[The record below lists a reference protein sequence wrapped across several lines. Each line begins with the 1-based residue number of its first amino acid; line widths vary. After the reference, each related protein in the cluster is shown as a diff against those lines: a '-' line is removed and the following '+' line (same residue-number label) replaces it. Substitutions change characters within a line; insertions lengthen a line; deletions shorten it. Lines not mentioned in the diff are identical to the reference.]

1 LNVERKGF
9 PLQSDNTQ
17 SGDRLDINIVENKDG
32 ALVYLS
38 GRVGID
44 SSPAFRKRLLAL
56 IEGRR
61 AKRVSVDL
69 FAITQIDSS
78 GIATLI
84 EALKIAH
91 AYQTELTLQGLHDD
105 LLRLFEFT
113 GILSLFNGSRQTIG
127 RSGDEVV

>member
-1 LNVERKGF
+1 
-9 PLQSDNTQ
+9 LQSKNSQ
-17 SGDRLDINIVENKDG
+17 SDGKLGINIVESKDD

-38 GRVGID
+38 GRVDIE

>member
-1 LNVERKGF
+1 
-9 PLQSDNTQ
+9 LQSDNTQ

-38 GRVGID
+38 GRVDID

>member
-1 LNVERKGF
+1 M
-9 PLQSDNTQ
+9 QSGNTQ
-17 SGDRLDINIVENKDG
+17 SGGRLDINVVENKD
-32 ALVYLS
+32 AVLVYLS
-38 GRVGID
+38 GRVDID
-44 SSPAFRKRLLAL
+44 SSPAFRDRLLAL
-56 IEGRR
+56 IKGRR

-113 GILSLFNGSRQTIG
+113 GILSLFNGNRQTIG
-127 RSGDEVV
+127 QSGSEVV

>member
-1 LNVERKGF
+1 
-9 PLQSDNTQ
+9 LQSDNSQ
-17 SGDRLDINIVENKDG
+17 SGGKLGINIVENNDG

-38 GRVGID
+38 GRVDID
-44 SSPAFRKRLLAL
+44 SSPAFRDRLLAL
-56 IEGRR
+56 IESRR
-61 AKRVSVDL
+61 AKRVSVNL

-91 AYQTELTLQGLHDD
+91 AYQTELRLQGLHDD

-113 GILSLFNGSRQTIG
+113 GILSLFNGSSQIIG
-127 RSGDEVV
+127 QSGSEVV

>member
-1 LNVERKGF
+1 M
-9 PLQSDNTQ
+9 QSEHSQ
-17 SGDRLDINIVENKDG
+17 SGGKLGINIVQAKDG

-38 GRVGID
+38 GRVDID
-44 SSPAFRKRLLAL
+44 SSPVFRDRLLAL
-56 IEGRR
+56 IESRR

-91 AYQTELTLQGLHDD
+91 AYQVELRLQGLHDD

-113 GILSLFNGSRQTIG
+113 GILSLFNGSSQTIG
-127 RSGDEVV
+127 RSRSEVI

>member
-1 LNVERKGF
+1 MQRDNE
-9 PLQSDNTQ
+9 SD
-17 SGDRLDINIVENKDG
+17 GKLGINIVENKDG

-38 GRVGID
+38 GRVDID
-44 SSPAFRKRLLAL
+44 SSPAFRDRLLAL
-56 IEGRR
+56 IESRS
-61 AKRVSVDL
+61 AKKVSVDL

-91 AYQTELTLQGLHDD
+91 AYQTELRLQGLHDG

-113 GILSLFNGSRQTIG
+113 GILSLFNEDSQTIG
-127 RSGDEVV
+127 RSESEVV

>member
-1 LNVERKGF
+1 
-9 PLQSDNTQ
+9 LQSDNTQ

-32 ALVYLS
+32 ALVYLQ
-38 GRVGID
+38 GRVDID

>member
-1 LNVERKGF
+1 
-9 PLQSDNTQ
+9 LQSNNTQ

-38 GRVGID
+38 GRVDID
-44 SSPAFRKRLLAL
+44 SSPAFRDRLLAL

>member
-1 LNVERKGF
+1 
-9 PLQSDNTQ
+9 LQSKNSQ
-17 SGDRLDINIVENKDG
+17 SDGKLGINIVESKDD

-38 GRVGID
+38 GRVDIE

-84 EALKIAH
+84 EALKIAQ

>member
-1 LNVERKGF
+1 M
-9 PLQSDNTQ
+9 QSNNIQ
-17 SGDRLDINIVENKDG
+17 SGGRLDINIVENKDG

-38 GRVGID
+38 GRVDID
-44 SSPAFRKRLLAL
+44 SSPAFRARLLAL
-56 IEGRR
+56 IEVQR

-91 AYQTELTLQGLHDD
+91 AYHTDLTLQGLHDD

-113 GILSLFNGSRQTIG
+113 GILSLFNGNRQAIG
-127 RSGDEVV
+127 QSGSEVV

>member
-1 LNVERKGF
+1 M
-9 PLQSDNTQ
+9 QSNNIQ

-38 GRVGID
+38 GRVDID
-44 SSPAFRKRLLAL
+44 SSPAFRNRLLAL

>member
-1 LNVERKGF
+1 ML
-9 PLQSDNTQ
+9 SDNIQ
-17 SGDRLDINIVENKDG
+17 SGGKLDINIVENKDG
-32 ALVYLS
+32 VLVSLS
-38 GRVGID
+38 GRVDID
-44 SSPAFRKRLLAL
+44 SSPAFRDRLLGL
-56 IEGRR
+56 IEVQR
-61 AKRVSVDL
+61 AKRVSVNL

-113 GILSLFNGSRQTIG
+113 GILSLFNGNRQTIG
-127 RSGDEVV
+127 RSGSEVV

>member
-1 LNVERKGF
+1 LNIRKERF

-17 SGDRLDINIVENKDG
+17 SGGKLDINIVETKDG
-32 ALVYLS
+32 TLVSLS
-38 GRVGID
+38 GRVDID
-44 SSPAFRKRLLAL
+44 SSPAFRDRLLAL
-56 IEGRR
+56 IESRR
-61 AKRVSVDL
+61 ARVSVNL

-91 AYQTELTLQGLHDD
+91 ANQTELTLQGLHDD

-113 GILSLFNGSRQTIG
+113 GILSLFNGNRQTIG
-127 RSGDEVV
+127 QSGSEVV

>member
-1 LNVERKGF
+1 M
-9 PLQSDNTQ
+9 QSNNTQ
-17 SGDRLDINIVENKDG
+17 SDGKLGINIVENKDG

-38 GRVGID
+38 GRVDID
-44 SSPAFRKRLLAL
+44 SSPAFRNRLLAL

>member
-1 LNVERKGF
+1 MQSNNS
-9 PLQSDNTQ
+9 QSD
-17 SGDRLDINIVENKDG
+17 GKLGINIVENKDG

-38 GRVGID
+38 GRVDIE
-44 SSPAFRKRLLAL
+44 SSPSFRDRLLAL
-56 IEGRR
+56 IEGRG

>member
-1 LNVERKGF
+1 
-9 PLQSDNTQ
+9 LQSDNSQ
-17 SGDRLDINIVENKDG
+17 SGGKLAINIVENKDS

-38 GRVGID
+38 GRIDID
-44 SSPAFRKRLLAL
+44 SSPAFRNRLLAL

-61 AKRVSVDL
+61 GKRVSVDL

-91 AYQTELTLQGLHDD
+91 VYQTDLTLQGLHDD

>member
-1 LNVERKGF
+1 MSKGKV
-9 PLQSDNTQ
+9 PLQSNNTQ
-17 SGDRLDINIVENKDG
+17 SGGKLDINIVENNDG

-38 GRVGID
+38 GRVDID
-44 SSPAFRKRLLAL
+44 SSPAFRDRLLAL
-56 IEGRR
+56 IEVQR
-61 AKRVSVDL
+61 AKRVSVNL

-113 GILSLFNGSRQTIG
+113 GILSLFNGNRQTIG
-127 RSGDEVV
+127 QSGSEVV

>member
-1 LNVERKGF
+1 MQSKNS
-9 PLQSDNTQ
+9 QSD
-17 SGDRLDINIVENKDG
+17 GKLGINIVESKDD

-38 GRVGID
+38 GRVDIE

>member
-1 LNVERKGF
+1 
-9 PLQSDNTQ
+9 LQSDNTQ

-38 GRVGID
+38 GRVDID
-44 SSPAFRKRLLAL
+44 SSPAFRNRLLAL

>member
-1 LNVERKGF
+1 
-9 PLQSDNTQ
+9 LQSDNSQ
-17 SGDRLDINIVENKDG
+17 SGGTLGINIVENKDG

-38 GRVGID
+38 GRVDID
-44 SSPAFRKRLLAL
+44 SSPAFRNRLLAL
-56 IEGRR
+56 LESQR
-61 AKRVSVDL
+61 AKRVGVDL

-91 AYQTELTLQGLHDD
+91 AYQTELRLQGLHDD

>member
-1 LNVERKGF
+1 M
-9 PLQSDNTQ
+9 QSNNSQ
-17 SGDRLDINIVENKDG
+17 SGDELGINIVENKDG

-38 GRVGID
+38 GRVDID

-127 RSGDEVV
+127 QSGDEVV

>member
-1 LNVERKGF
+1 
-9 PLQSDNTQ
+9 LQSDNTQ

-38 GRVGID
+38 GRVDID

-127 RSGDEVV
+127 QSGDEVV

>member
-1 LNVERKGF
+1 M
-9 PLQSDNTQ
+9 QSNNSQ
-17 SGDRLDINIVENKDG
+17 SSGKLGINIVENKDG

-38 GRVGID
+38 GRVDID
-44 SSPAFRKRLLAL
+44 SSPAFRDRLLAL
-56 IEGRR
+56 IKGRR

-113 GILSLFNGSRQTIG
+113 GILSLFNESHQTIG

>member
-1 LNVERKGF
+1 
-9 PLQSDNTQ
+9 LQSDNTQ

-38 GRVGID
+38 GRVDIE
-44 SSPAFRKRLLAL
+44 SSPAFRNRLLAL

>member
-1 LNVERKGF
+1 
-9 PLQSDNTQ
+9 LQSNNSQ
-17 SGDRLDINIVENKDG
+17 SDGKLGINIVESKDD

-38 GRVGID
+38 GRVDIE

>member
-1 LNVERKGF
+1 M
-9 PLQSDNTQ
+9 QSDNTQ

-32 ALVYLS
+32 ALVYLQ
-38 GRVGID
+38 GRVDID

>member
-1 LNVERKGF
+1 MQRDSQCGGKLG
-9 PLQSDNTQ
+9 
-17 SGDRLDINIVENKDG
+17 INIVENKDG

-38 GRVGID
+38 GRVDID
-44 SSPAFRKRLLAL
+44 SSPAFRDRLLVL
-56 IEGRR
+56 IESRR

-113 GILSLFNGSRQTIG
+113 GILSLFNGSSQTIG
-127 RSGDEVV
+127 QSGGEVV

>member
-1 LNVERKGF
+1 
-9 PLQSDNTQ
+9 LQSNNTQ
-17 SGDRLDINIVENKDG
+17 SGGKLDINIVENKDG

-38 GRVGID
+38 GRVDID
-44 SSPAFRKRLLAL
+44 SSPAFRDRLLAL
-56 IEGRR
+56 IEVQR
-61 AKRVSVDL
+61 AKRVSVNL
-69 FAITQIDSS
+69 FAITQMDSS

-113 GILSLFNGSRQTIG
+113 GILSLFNGKPHAIG
-127 RSGDEVV
+127 QSGSEVV

>member
-1 LNVERKGF
+1 M
-9 PLQSDNTQ
+9 QSNNSQND
-17 SGDRLDINIVENKDG
+17 GKLGINIVESKDDV
-32 ALVYLS
+32 LVYLS
-38 GRVGID
+38 GHVDIE

>member
-1 LNVERKGF
+1 
-9 PLQSDNTQ
+9 LQSDNSQ
-17 SGDRLDINIVENKDG
+17 SGGTLGINIVENKDG

-38 GRVGID
+38 GRVDID
-44 SSPAFRKRLLAL
+44 SSPAFRNRLLAL
-56 IEGRR
+56 IEGQR
-61 AKRVSVDL
+61 AKRVGVDL

>member
-1 LNVERKGF
+1 M
-9 PLQSDNTQ
+9 QSDNSQ
-17 SGDRLDINIVENKDG
+17 SGGKLGINIVENNSG

-38 GRVGID
+38 GRVDID
-44 SSPAFRKRLLAL
+44 SSPAFRDRLLVL
-56 IEGRR
+56 IESRR
-61 AKRVSVDL
+61 SKRVSVDL

-91 AYQTELTLQGLHDD
+91 AYQIELRLQGLHDD

-113 GILSLFNGSRQTIG
+113 GILSLFNGSSQTIG
-127 RSGDEVV
+127 RSGSEVV

>member
-1 LNVERKGF
+1 M
-9 PLQSDNTQ
+9 QSDNTQ

-38 GRVGID
+38 GRVDID

-127 RSGDEVV
+127 QSGDEVV

>member
-1 LNVERKGF
+1 M
-9 PLQSDNTQ
+9 QSDNSQ
-17 SGDRLDINIVENKDG
+17 SGGKLGINIVENKDG
-32 ALVYLS
+32 TLVYLS
-38 GRVGID
+38 GRVDID
-44 SSPAFRKRLLAL
+44 SSPVFRDRLLAL

-61 AKRVSVDL
+61 VKRVSVDL
-69 FAITQIDSS
+69 FAITQVDSS
-78 GIATLI
+78 VIATLI

>member
-1 LNVERKGF
+1 LKGKV
-9 PLQSDNTQ
+9 PLQSNNSQ
-17 SGDRLDINIVENKDG
+17 SGGTLGINIVENKDG

-38 GRVGID
+38 GRVDID
-44 SSPAFRKRLLAL
+44 SSPAFRNRLLAL
-56 IEGRR
+56 IEGQR
-61 AKRVSVDL
+61 AKRVGVDL

>member
-1 LNVERKGF
+1 
-9 PLQSDNTQ
+9 LQSTNSK
-17 SGDRLDINIVENKDG
+17 SGDRLDINVVENKDG

-38 GRVGID
+38 GRVDIE

>member
-1 LNVERKGF
+1 M
-9 PLQSDNTQ
+9 QSDNSQ
-17 SGDRLDINIVENKDG
+17 SGGTLGINIVENKDG

-38 GRVGID
+38 GRVDID
-44 SSPAFRKRLLAL
+44 SSPAFRNRLLAL
-56 IEGRR
+56 IEGQR
-61 AKRVSVDL
+61 AKRVGVDL